1 MAAVTDRQ
9 VLEAL
14 GAVAEPARGS
24 ATIAANLALGYAA
37 NGLAVGVLDADIY
50 GPSMPRMLGTSG
62 RPRSPDGKRRTPVEN
77 YGLKAEFGT
86 SPTMCSSP

>member
-62 RPRSPDGKRRTPVEN
+62 RPRSPDGKRLTPMEN

-86 SPTMCSSP
+86 SPTICSPP